1 MVRKKRAGT
10 KRTTAKSVKTTVK
23 KPVRLRDRI
32 GLAWK
37 NLLLFL
43 IIFIISFVLYN
54 FSSNDLLKN
63 FFGVLAIIFGF
74 LTFAFLIVFIVL
86 AILRTGKK

>member
-1 MVRKKRAGT
+1 MVRKKRARA
-10 KRTTAKSVKTTVK
+10 KRITAKSVKG
-23 KPVRLRDRI
+23 PVRLKDRI

-43 IIFIISFVLYN
+43 IIFIFSFILYT

-63 FFGVLAIIFGF
+63 FFGVLSIIFGF
-74 LTFAFLIVFIVL
+74 LTFAFLIAFIVL
-86 AILRTGKK
+86 IILRAEGK

>member
-1 MVRKKRAGT
+1 MARKRVV
-10 KRTTAKSVKTTVK
+10 AKKVKTKSKTVK
-23 KPVRLRDRI
+23 KSASLRYRI

-43 IIFIISFVLYN
+43 IIFVVSFVLYS

-63 FFGVLAIIFGF
+63 FFGIISIIFGF
-74 LTFAFLIVFIVL
+74 LTFAFLIAFIVL

>member
-1 MVRKKRAGT
+1 MGRKKRG
-10 KRTTAKSVKTTVK
+10 AKKTTK
-23 KPVRLRDRI
+23 SLKERAT
-32 GLAWK
+32 LAWK

-43 IIFIISFVLYN
+43 IIFIISFILYT

-74 LTFAFLIVFIVL
+74 LTFALLISFIVL
-86 AILRTGKK
+86 AILKTDRK